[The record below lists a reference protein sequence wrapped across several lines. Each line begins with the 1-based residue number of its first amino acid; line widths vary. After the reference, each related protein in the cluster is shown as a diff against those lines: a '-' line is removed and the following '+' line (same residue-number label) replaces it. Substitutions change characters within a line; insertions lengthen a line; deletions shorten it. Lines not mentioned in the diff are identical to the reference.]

1 MIIKH
6 NSYYCLVTLGQPL
19 CSKRQSMQ
27 IGLVSHYC
35 QEYCWRMDTFRKS
48 FLYRFNWYI
57 LFHFISF
64 RFNSLFV
71 LLYFF
76 PYKKYWKKPTKKKS
90 FPNNKKN
97 PRNHTQ
103 KPLEATNPMHRY
115 NSNFIVRYDHILT
128 SFHISSTY
136 NFYIYIINL
145 LFKILS
151 YQFLFSPKLFLNP
164 WTKSIV
170 IQRTMM

>member
-6 NSYYCLVTLGQPL
+6 NTYYCLVTLGQPL

-48 FLYRFNWYI
+48 FLYRLNWYI
-57 LFHFISF
+57 LFHLDLILCLFYYISF
-64 RFNSLFV
+64 LTKNIEKN
-71 LLYFF
+71 
-76 PYKKYWKKPTKKKS
+76 PPKKKS

-103 KPLEATNPMHRY
+103 KPLEATNPMRRY

-170 IQRTMM
+170 IQRKMM